1 MVTLFPQPKNNIPKL
16 NLKSLNPLM
25 RYPNNQTLQ
34 CFLPASCTNVFAISS
49 APTFDHYTLALQWT
63 PNVFMRQRSCIPQ
76 VSRLLTVHGLW
87 PSNIVWPQP
96 PHVGGTCDSFCQ
108 RPWEKHG
115 ICTPFS
121 QYDYFCHT
129 LYLWYIHNVT
139 VMVDEKNIKPGT
151 PMITNRST
159 QI

>member
-1 MVTLFPQPKNNIPKL
+1 MDTKCFHEAKKL
-16 NLKSLNPLM
+16 YTSSFETTYRSWFVAFKHSV
-25 RYPNNQTLQ
+25 
-34 CFLPASCTNVFAISS
+34 AST
-49 APTFDHYTLALQWT
+49 PTFHICAICFQIY
-63 PNVFMRQRSCIPQ
+63 
-76 VSRLLTVHGLW
+76 
-87 PSNIVWPQP
+87 
-96 PHVGGTCDSFCQ
+96 VGGTCDSFCQ